1 MQGLFVSVVQAQRLY
16 RSNVNG
22 VATSTWQPY
31 GDSRD
36 SIPCR
41 LDLLFVRPG
50 KDAIPA
56 LEAGR
61 APDRYGVLF
70 AEANCGLRAGDRVVC
85 ISGPIQGTFEIRAIP
100 DMAQD
105 YFSAHHMEVQ
115 VVETNQ
121 KTQGVFP
128 SGAPT

>member
-1 MQGLFVSVVQAQRLY
+1 MQGLYVSVVQAQRLY
-16 RSNVNG
+16 RSNENG
-22 VATSTWQPY
+22 RAITTWQPY

-36 SIPCR
+36 RIPCR
-41 LDLLFVRPG
+41 LDLLFIRNG

-70 AEANCGLRAGDRVVC
+70 ADPMCGLRAGDRVVC
-85 ISGPIQGTFEIRAIP
+85 IAGPIQGTFEIRAIP

-105 YFSAHHMEVQ
+105 YFRAHHMEVQ

-121 KTQGVFP
+121 QTQGIFP
-128 SGAPT
+128 SGAPA